1 MAEQIRIGTSGWVY
15 KHWQGIFYPPD
26 LKQEQWFGYYAR
38 FFDTVEINSTFY
50 HLQNASV
57 FEHWGQQA
65 PEGFMYS
72 IKASRYITHIKYLK
86 KCKDPLETFL
96 NRASLLG
103 QALGP
108 VLFQLPPGF
117 SVDLD
122 RLKSFLALLPEGFS
136 YTMEFRNPTWLIEEV
151 FALLERFGVALC
163 IHDMP
168 PLQVPL
174 CITAK
179 FVYLRFHGDVNH
191 AGDYPPE
198 TLAAWAKQMQD
209 WQSQG
214 LAVYAY
220 FNNDAGGMAVR
231 NTLTL
236 KQLLGQGS

>member
-15 KHWQGIFYPPD
+15 PHWRGVFYPAD
-26 LKQEQWFGYYAR
+26 LPQKQWFVHYAR
-38 FFDTVEINSTFY
+38 VFDTVEINSTFY
-50 HLQNASV
+50 HLQAASV

-65 PEGFMYS
+65 PAGFLYAV
-72 IKASRYITHIKYLK
+72 KASRYITHIKYLK
-86 KCKDPLETFL
+86 ECKDPLETFL
-96 NRASLLG
+96 NRASLLV

-117 SVDLD
+117 SVDLS
-122 RLKSFLALLPEGFS
+122 RMEGFLALLPEGFS
-136 YTMEFRNPTWLIEEV
+136 YAMEFRNPTWLTDEV
-151 FALLERFGVALC
+151 FALLERYGVVLC

-168 PLQVPL
+168 PLHVPL
-174 CITAK
+174 RVTAK
-179 FVYLRFHGDVNH
+179 FVYLRFHGDVDH

-198 TLAAWAKQMQD
+198 ALAVWAEQMQA
-209 WQSQG
+209 WQRQG

-231 NTLTL
+231 NAVTL

>member
-26 LKQEQWFGYYAR
+26 LQQKQWFAYYAR

-65 PEGFMYS
+65 PAGFLYAV
-72 IKASRYITHIKYLK
+72 KASRYITHIKYLK
-86 KCKDPLETFL
+86 ECKDPLETFL

-103 QALGP
+103 HALAP

-117 SVDLD
+117 SVNLD

-136 YTMEFRNPTWLIEEV
+136 YAMEFRNLTWLTEEV
-151 FALLERFGVALC
+151 FALLERHGVALC

-174 CITAK
+174 RITAK
-179 FVYLRFHGDVNH
+179 FAYLRFHGDVNH

-198 TLAAWAKQMQD
+198 TLAVWAERMQAWQRN
-209 WQSQG
+209 G
-214 LAVYAY
+214 LAVFAY
-220 FNNDAGGMAVR
+220 FNNDAGGMAVC
-231 NTLTL
+231 NALTL
-236 KQLLGQGS
+236 KQLLEQGS

>member
-1 MAEQIRIGTSGWVY
+1 MAELIRIGTSGWVY
-15 KHWQGIFYPPD
+15 QHWQGIFYPED
-26 LKQEQWFGYYAR
+26 LPQKQWFAHYAK

-50 HLQNASV
+50 HLQKESV
-57 FEHWGQQA
+57 FEHWGQQSPA
-65 PEGFMYS
+65 SFVYAV
-72 IKASRYITHIKYLK
+72 KASRYITHIKYLK
-86 KCKDPLETFL
+86 ECKDLLETFL

-136 YTMEFRNPTWLIEEV
+136 FAIEFRNPTWLTEEV
-151 FALLERFGVALC
+151 FAMLERHGVALC

-168 PLQVPL
+168 PLHVPL
-174 CITAK
+174 RVTAK
-179 FVYLRFHGDVNH
+179 FVYLRFHGDVDH

-198 TLAAWAKQMQD
+198 TLIVWVERMQA

-231 NTLTL
+231 NALTL